1 MMGQRFGRRS
11 VSGGGICFVV
21 AILLVGGLVP
31 SSSRASNL
39 GTASTPPLTV
49 SISISPQTPTQGS
62 QFTISASVSG
72 GVPPYTYV
80 WNGAPQGCNPQPTA
94 NFQCSI
100 SGTGESSIDVTVT
113 DHNGAQAM
121 SSQNFN
127 VASSGGNGGN
137 GNGNG
142 GSGSNGSNGFNLS
155 SFGPLL
161 VYGLIAGLVG
171 FALLVALTVGV
182 IMIAVILSRRLPRQP
197 RGKLVCGSC
206 QAQAP
211 AGSKFCPACA
221 APLAPTKQ
229 G

>member
-1 MMGQRFGRRS
+1 MIGHRFARRS
-11 VSGGGICFVV
+11 VSWGGICFVV

-31 SSSRASNL
+31 STSRASNL
-39 GTASTPPLTV
+39 VTASTPPLTV

-62 QFTISASVSG
+62 QFTISASTSG

-100 SGTGESSIDVTVT
+100 SGTGEYSIGVTVT
-113 DHNGAQAM
+113 DHNGTQAS

-127 VASSGGNGGN
+127 VASSGGNQ

-197 RGKLVCGSC
+197 RGRLVCGSC
-206 QAQAP
+206 QAHAP

-221 APLAPTKQ
+221 APLAATKQ